1 MEPGWYTSVTSLAPY
16 KLADIHIFYVWGQT
30 SMKST
35 GKYFPINTSLVPML
49 LPMHADGEEH
59 GYEVN

>member
-1 MEPGWYTSVTSLAPY
+1 MGLNIYEIYR
-16 KLADIHIFYVWGQT
+16 
-30 SMKST
+30 
-35 GKYFPINTSLVPML
+35 YFPINTSLVPLL